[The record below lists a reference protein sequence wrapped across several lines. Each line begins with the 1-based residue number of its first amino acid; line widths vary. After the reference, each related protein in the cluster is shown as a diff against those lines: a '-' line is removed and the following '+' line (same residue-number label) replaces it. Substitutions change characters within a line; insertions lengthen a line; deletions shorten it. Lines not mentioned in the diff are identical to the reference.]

1 METGQAGVSG
11 RTVLMSVLVG
21 QEHVIEIAQ
30 IPVQSMVEIH
40 AKERL
45 TKQSFAIW
53 IHAQVNHSALTREIF
68 LLKIY
73 FVCIFNSLS

>member
-1 METGQAGVSG
+1 MEIGQAGVSG
-11 RTVLMSVLVG
+11 QTVLMSVLVG
-21 QEHVIEIAQ
+21 QEHVTGIAQ
-30 IPVQSMVEIH
+30 ILVQSMVEIL

-53 IHAQVNHSALTREIF
+53 IHAQVSHSVGTHEIF

-73 FVCIFNSLS
+73 FICIFNSLS